1 MHKLIPAALLICFL
15 CACGNETP
23 QTPEEQLQPDTLAV
37 IAGTPLTQT
46 DFDAAAQE
54 LDKDF
59 QNFVKTPAGKENFLN
74 FLVNERL
81 LLAAA
86 QADIAGAPKFEE
98 EMAVFRKEQ
107 EAALKTRRESLLRT
121 MLMEKLR
128 NDGVISVSED
138 EIKAYHRKY
147 PYQITI
153 AHILMDDPQKAAA
166 VMREIG
172 NVRTQDKFGEYARKF
187 SADPATAKKG
197 GLLPPFIPGEYLPEI
212 EAPAANSPAG
222 QPQGFIKTA
231 LGFHIIMKVREES
244 ISLKNAQERI
254 QEILEKQKT
263 DAYLAT
269 LKERYGVEVINNE
282 GK

>member
-1 MHKLIPAALLICFL
+1 M
-15 CACGNETP
+15 
-23 QTPEEQLQPDTLAV
+23 QPDTLAV